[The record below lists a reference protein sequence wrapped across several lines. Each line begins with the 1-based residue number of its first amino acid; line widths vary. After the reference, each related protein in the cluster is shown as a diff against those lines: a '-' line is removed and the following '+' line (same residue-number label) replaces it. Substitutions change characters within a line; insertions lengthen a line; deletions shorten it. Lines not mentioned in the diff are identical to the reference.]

1 MKIQKS
7 PVTVYNISFTDEE
20 FLVINDGF
28 LNYCYFTGYLW
39 TVKELDNLLED
50 ISTNYK
56 KKGIE
61 VKLSQDLPDILY
73 SVIQEFLTKA
83 EVE

>member
-7 PVTVYNISFTDEE
+7 PVTTYIVNFTDKE
-20 FLVINDGF
+20 FAIINYGVF
-28 LNYCYFTGYLW
+28 NYDYFTGYLW

-50 ISTNYK
+50 VSVSYK
-56 KKGIE
+56 KKSVEI
-61 VKLSQDLPDILY
+61 KLSQDLPDILY
-73 SVIQEFLTKA
+73 SVILEFLTKA